1 MDPITRQ
8 RVFQT
13 RRQFF
18 GRSAVGIGTAA
29 MASLLKRDTIAA
41 NSYASDGR
49 FGGLPMV
56 PHFAPKAKRVIY
68 LFMNGAPTHA
78 DLFDYKPALKALHGQ
93 PVPDSYLAGKRFST
107 MTGNATGKLMLGP
120 VEPFRQHGESGAWVS
135 DFMPHTAG
143 VADDLCFI
151 KSMHTEAVN
160 HAPAITF
167 FLTGSEMPGRPTLGA
182 WLTYGLG
189 SETDELPAFT
199 VMTSIS
205 KGTSCGQI
213 FYDFYW
219 GSGFLPSRFQGVK
232 FRGGGDPVL
241 YLSSPDGMSREVR
254 RGLLDDLAKL
264 NEMQYQELG
273 DPEIATRISQY
284 ELAYKMQASV
294 PELTDIS
301 QEPAHVLEMYGPSV
315 KERGTFAYNC
325 LMARRLVERGVPFV
339 QLMHAGWD
347 QHNSITTELYTQC
360 RDTDQPSAALVRD
373 LKQRGMLDDTLVIWG
388 GEFGRTP
395 FIQGDI
401 NNRPRWGRDH
411 HPYAFTIWM
420 AGGGIKSGITYGES
434 DDLAMN
440 VAQDPVHVHDFQAT
454 VLHLLGIDHER
465 LTFKHQGRR
474 YRLTDVHGKVVQGVL
489 A

>member
-1 MDPITRQ
+1 
-8 RVFQT
+8 
-13 RRQFF
+13 
-18 GRSAVGIGTAA
+18 
-29 MASLLKRDTIAA
+29 
-41 NSYASDGR
+41 
-49 FGGLPMV
+49 
-56 PHFAPKAKRVIY
+56 
-68 LFMNGAPTHA
+68 
-78 DLFDYKPALKALHGQ
+78 
-93 PVPDSYLAGKRFST
+93 
-107 MTGNATGKLMLGP
+107 
-120 VEPFRQHGESGAWVS
+120 
-135 DFMPHTAG
+135 
-143 VADDLCFI
+143 
-151 KSMHTEAVN
+151 
-160 HAPAITF
+160 
-167 FLTGSEMPGRPTLGA
+167 
-182 WLTYGLG
+182 
-189 SETDELPAFT
+189 PAFT

-205 KGTSCGQI
+205 KDTSCGQI

-264 NEMQYQELG
+264 NEMQYEELG

-284 ELAYKMQASV
+284 EMAYKMQASV

-301 QEPAHVLEMYGPSV
+301 QEPAHILDMYGPSV
-315 KERGTFAYNC
+315 RERGTFAYNC
-325 LMARRLVERGVPFV
+325 LMARRLAERGVPFV

-347 QHNSITTELYTQC
+347 QHNSITTELYNQC

-373 LKQRGMLDDTLVIWG
+373 LKQRGMLEDTLVIWG

-440 VAQDPVHVHDFQAT
+440 VAKDPVHVHDFQAT
-454 VLHLLGIDHER
+454 LLYLLGIDHER

-474 YRLTDVHGKVVQGVL
+474 YRLTDVHGKVVRGVL

>member
-1 MDPITRQ
+1 MTPHDEPEAL
-8 RVFQT
+8 QT

-18 GRSAVGIGTAA
+18 GRNALGIGTAA
-29 MASLLKRDTIAA
+29 MASLLNRDADAA
-41 NSYASDGR
+41 NGYASDGR
-49 FGGLPMV
+49 HGGLPMT

-78 DLFDYKPALKALHGQ
+78 DLFDYKPALKAMHGQ
-93 PVPDSYLAGKRFST
+93 PVPESYLAGKRFST
-107 MTGNATGKLMLGP
+107 MTGNASGKLMLAP
-120 VEPFRQHGESGAWVS
+120 VEPFRQYGESGAWVS

-205 KGTSCGQI
+205 KNTTCGQI

-241 YLSSPDGMSREVR
+241 YLSSPEGMSREVR

-264 NEMQYQELG
+264 NEMQYRELG

-284 ELAYKMQASV
+284 EMAYKMQASV

-301 QEPAHVLEMYGPSV
+301 QEPAHILEMYGPSV
-315 KERGTFAYNC
+315 RERGTFAYNC
-325 LMARRLVERGVPFV
+325 LMARRLVERGVRFV
-339 QLMHAGWD
+339 QIYSGGMENQLSWDCHADLIGN
-347 QHNSITTELYTQC
+347 HRGFARE
-360 RDTDQPSAALVRD
+360 TDQPVAALLAD
-373 LKQRGMLDDTLVIWG
+373 LEQRGLLDETLV
-388 GEFGRTP
+388 
-395 FIQGDI
+395 
-401 NNRPRWGRDH
+401 
-411 HPYAFTIWM
+411 
-420 AGGGIKSGITYGES
+420 
-434 DDLAMN
+434 
-440 VAQDPVHVHDFQAT
+440 
-454 VLHLLGIDHER
+454 
-465 LTFKHQGRR
+465 
-474 YRLTDVHGKVVQGVL
+474 
-489 A
+489 